1 MFSVR
6 YFVDDVEKSVEF
18 YSEKLGFKVDQ
29 QFPAMAIV
37 SKNGLTLWL
46 SGPLSSAAR
55 PMPDGA
61 TPSPGGWNRFALH
74 VDDIEAT
81 VKTLRSAGVKF
92 RNDIIQGPGGQQ
104 TLCEDPSGNVIELFQ
119 PAQHQS

>member
-55 PMPDGA
+55 PMPDGS